1 MIMPRPKGKAKK
13 IAYAILGDPFNEKIN
28 KKRKIRKIDQ
38 ELVFQNTMRQR

>member
-28 KKRKIRKIDQ
+28 KKRIKIDRI
-38 ELVFQNTMRQR
+38 LVYQNTLRQR